1 MLQKE
6 FENFNKNIQIEGES
20 EALRT
25 KRDMLKKDFKVKFPE
40 LCQEK
45 NIDLKSSE
53 INFIM
58 QGSFKLGTTIKSKD
72 GDIDLDQGV
81 SFPLNIYDNEDT
93 REIKK
98 LGKSALE
105 ISGKRVPKIKEPC
118 ITVDYIRQGEDWL
131 HLDFPMYAEYG
142 GSFYLARGKQH
153 GSYSWE
159 IADPKGLNEYILAKL
174 SSNEGGQLRRLIRF
188 LKKWKQ
194 EVYTDNDT
202 TEKRPPSIGLTLLA
216 VDLYQKNDSDLIAF
230 KNLCES
236 ILREFTVVK
245 DINGNVISASIKKNL
260 PVRPYSDVFKKF
272 ENSENHAITFYKR
285 FNRAVENLT
294 NALECDNDH
303 DAAKYIVKILG
314 EEFEIPEKEVKS
326 YATKVKPEHSFG

>member
-142 GSFYLARGKQH
+142 SSFYLARGKQH

-174 SSNEGGQLRRLIRF
+174 SSNEGGH
-188 LKKWKQ
+188 
-194 EVYTDNDT
+194 
-202 TEKRPPSIGLTLLA
+202 
-216 VDLYQKNDSDLIAF
+216 
-230 KNLCES
+230 
-236 ILREFTVVK
+236 
-245 DINGNVISASIKKNL
+245 NGV
-260 PVRPYSDVFKKF
+260 
-272 ENSENHAITFYKR
+272 
-285 FNRAVENLT
+285 
-294 NALECDNDH
+294 
-303 DAAKYIVKILG
+303 
-314 EEFEIPEKEVKS
+314 
-326 YATKVKPEHSFG
+326 